1 MKIRNIVEVLSFFL
15 GRFRLELRHL
25 KTLWNKHSFSK
36 RKSVIAPRIYVK
48 RAFSNDNEHNI
59 VIPEDMDYLINR
71 ANMQSNKVIKEEV
84 FNRHYSP
91 EERIRRS
98 HTVSQVIGAAY
109 SEISKFML

>member
-36 RKSVIAPRIYVK
+36 RKPVTGPKIDVK
-48 RAFSNDNEHNI
+48 RGCYNEHEHNI

-71 ANMQSNKVIKEEV
+71 SNAQSNKVIKEEV